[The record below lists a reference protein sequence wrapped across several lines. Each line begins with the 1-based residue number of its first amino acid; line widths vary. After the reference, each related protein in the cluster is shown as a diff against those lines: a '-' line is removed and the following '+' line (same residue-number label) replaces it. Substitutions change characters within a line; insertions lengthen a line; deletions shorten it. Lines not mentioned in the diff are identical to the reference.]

1 LRKTPRELN
10 EARRKKQA
18 ERQAAELAAREA
30 RAMAKS
36 RYEELESKRPKY
48 NLVHNVLDG
57 LYDEIEKLTK
67 KAPADQVTELAL
79 RRVNALIKEAKELL
93 KGDPFID
100 TIDVF
105 VAAGDNPENRD
116 VLLILREIR
125 QGLKRQNSEYLEFD

>member
-1 LRKTPRELN
+1 MRKTPRELN